1 MSFSLPILV
10 KLGSISAILIEAN
23 LNSNDQNLE
32 SQQAIQADLLLVA
45 MNVAENGFNNC
56 SFWHIYGLIRASSF
70 VRYIPASE
78 DGDVP
83 MGQLDK
89 G

>member
-1 MSFSLPILV
+1 MSFSLSILV

-45 MNVAENGFNNC
+45 MNVAEK
-56 SFWHIYGLIRASSF
+56 WI
-70 VRYIPASE
+70 
-78 DGDVP
+78 
-83 MGQLDK
+83 
-89 G
+89 